1 MALGSGLLN
10 RISFS
15 KLDPETEVSLGPVPW
30 IPFGLKTY
38 ELKGEFFNPY
48 SHGGVKEYENCNI

>member
-30 IPFGLKTY
+30 IPFVLKTY
-38 ELKGEFFNPY
+38 ELKEEFFNPY
-48 SHGGVKEYENCNI
+48 SHCGVKEYENCNI